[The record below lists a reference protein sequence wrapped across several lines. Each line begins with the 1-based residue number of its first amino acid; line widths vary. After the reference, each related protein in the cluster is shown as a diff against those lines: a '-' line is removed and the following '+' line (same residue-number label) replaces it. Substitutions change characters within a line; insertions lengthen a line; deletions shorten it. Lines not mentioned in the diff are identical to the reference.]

1 MKSWSHTATLY
12 STLHHSATLSYS
24 QVIESWARVVC
35 TVMVTHCNTMQHT
48 ATQCSTK
55 QQTSRRDMGSL
66 SSEMCITLSNTLQ
79 HTATHCNTL
88 QHSATL
94 CNTLQHSAT
103 LYICGHPNTPLPHA
117 ESHVTQCRCSVLQCV
132 AVCCSVLQSVAECCN
147 VLQCTAIKRL
157 RTRSAAVRHWRTAAD
172 LVRRRFITCTKRRP
186 K

>member
-1 MKSWSHTATLY
+1 VKSWSHTATLY

-94 CNTLQHSAT
+94 CNTLQDCIYVGTRTPPSRT
-103 LYICGHPNTPLPHA
+103 L
-117 ESHVTQCRCSVLQCV
+117 SHMSLNVVAVCCSVLQCV
-132 AVCCSVLQSVAECCN
+132 AVCCSVLQSVAECCR
-147 VLQCTAIKRL
+147 VLQ
-157 RTRSAAVRHWRTAAD
+157 SVAVCCSV
-172 LVRRRFITCTKRRP
+172 LQCTKRRP